1 MYWEDFKPVWKGQ
14 TVAVLGSGPSMS
26 KKVADSVRHLPRIVL
41 NTTYQLAPDADYI
54 YAADNAWW
62 HDIQLNWKRYSVP
75 DVFACPGVKVSAQSS
90 TQIHP
95 NTPKEVLILRN
106 GGKFGFDD
114 RLGYIRPGPMSG
126 YAALHLAA
134 SLGANQVLLY
144 GFDCRGGHWHGPHP
158 KGLGNPLEQS
168 YRGWIRALESLAPL
182 LKERGVDVINCT
194 PGSRLKCFR
203 SELAL
208 AA

>member
-41 NTTYQLAPDADYI
+41 NTTYKLAPDAEI
-54 YAADNAWW
+54 LYASDSAWW
-62 HDIQLNWKRYSVP
+62 ARHTDELLK
-75 DVFACPGVKVSAQSS
+75 FEGKKVSVQTR

-95 NTPKEVLILRN
+95 NTPKNVLLLRY
-106 GGKFGFDD
+106 GGSHGFDD
-114 RLGYIRPGPMSG
+114 RPGYIRTASFSG

-134 SLGANQVLLY
+134 SLGAKQVLLY
-144 GFDCRGGHWHGPHP
+144 GYECHGGHWHGAHP
-158 KGLGNPLEQS
+158 RGLGNPLEHS
-168 YRGWIRALESLAPL
+168 YRRWIRELESLAPL

-194 PGSRLKCFR
+194 PRSRLKCFR